1 MASFHLDKLI
11 PDERFNDG
19 TLIVAPCNSPE
30 QPPITLACAHAQQ
43 LIWQLFNAVEKG
55 AEAAGESDK
64 NFLDGQFLFMCG
76 DPSNFIEG
84 LLEIKS
90 KRAQMDKGI
99 HIGSWGQLQGAC
111 LP

>member
-64 NFLDGQFLFMCG
+64 DFLDGQFLSMEIRG
-76 DPSNFIEG
+76 I
-84 LLEIKS
+84 LLRNS
-90 KRAQMDKGI
+90 
-99 HIGSWGQLQGAC
+99 
-111 LP
+111 